1 MKYLKVLGLASC
13 ALLFTACTNS
23 ADVSKAKLQA
33 DLKAKEELGKVL
45 YFDKNLSKN
54 RTQSCSTCH
63 NPEFGFVDNR
73 ENSIAGAASLGDDNK
88 SLGDRTAPTAAYAK
102 FSPKFHFDAKKEV
115 YKGGQFWDGRVDSL
129 AGQAGGPPTNP
140 IEMGMP
146 SKKAVVDRLLENA
159 FYVESFKKIYGED
172 IFKSSDEAY
181 LAMAD
186 SIEKFE
192 MTKEFSPFDSKYDRY
207 LKGEYDLTPLED
219 LGKAIFFSNNN
230 NSCATCHVLKG
241 EDKLGETF
249 TNYEYHNIGTP
260 VNEVL
265 RAKNG
270 VTAIDNG
277 LLNNPK
283 VTDEKQKGKYKVPTL
298 RNVAVTAPYM
308 HNGVF
313 KELKTVVEFY
323 DKYNHKMRRANN
335 PETGKPW
342 AEPEV
347 KDTISLEELKAKKQN
362 DRKVEAL
369 VAFMKILTDKRY
381 EHLLE
386 KK

>member
-1 MKYLKVLGLASC
+1 MKYLKVLGLATC
-13 ALLFTACTNS
+13 ALLFSACS
-23 ADVSKAKLQA
+23 KDVAVSKEQLAA
-33 DLKAKEELGKVL
+33 NLKVKEELGKVL

-54 RTQSCSTCH
+54 RTQSCATCH
-63 NPEFGFVDNR
+63 NPEAGFVDNR
-73 ENSIAGAASLGDDNK
+73 DNGVGAAVSLGDDGH
-88 SLGDRTAPTAAYAK
+88 SLGDRTAPSAAYAMY
-102 FSPKFHFDAKKEV
+102 SPKFHFNEKKKK
-115 YKGGQFWDGRVDSL
+115 YIGGQFWDGREATL

-159 FYVESFKKIYGED
+159 FYVETFKKAYGQD
-172 IFKSSDEAY
+172 IFKSDENAY

-186 SIEKFE
+186 AIEKFE
-192 MTKEFSPFDSKYDRY
+192 MTKEFAPFDSKYDRY
-207 LKGEYDLTPLED
+207 LKGEYELTPLED
-219 LGKAIFFSNNN
+219 LGRSLFFSQAN

-241 EDKLGETF
+241 EDKAGETF
-249 TNYEYHNIGTP
+249 TNYEFHNIGVP
-260 VNEVL
+260 VNTEL

-270 VTAIDNG
+270 VTAIDKG
-277 LLNNPK
+277 LLNNPA
-283 VTDEKQKGKYKVPTL
+283 VTDKKHMGKYKVPTL

-323 DKYNHKMRRANN
+323 DKYNNPSRKLN

-342 AEPEV
+342 GEPEV
-347 KDTISLEELKAKKQN
+347 KETISLEELKAKKQS

-369 VAFMKILTDKRY
+369 VAFMKLLTDKKY

-386 KK
+386 K